1 MTESHPNTRKARKAA
16 TRQALKDA
24 ALGCFGELGYAE
36 TSIEAITRAAGVAH
50 GTFYVHFASKE
61 GVLDELLGEF
71 GDGLTARLGPALMKA
86 ARAPSYAL
94 VERMAGIFLDYWQE
108 QRRFIESYA
117 QRVAGGLNV
126 VALRDGLTPQ
136 LVQALSGGLEAMARS
151 AGGALAHPELVTQAI
166 VGMWLR
172 VGLQY
177 LFNDQVSRKAAIGV
191 LARLSWGAAQAL
203 MPELAS
209 AVTPPETSARG
220 RSERSTGRRS
230 AGRRPSDKEQDDAA

>member
-1 MTESHPNTRKARKAA
+1 
-16 TRQALKDA
+16 
-24 ALGCFGELGYAE
+24 
-36 TSIEAITRAAGVAH
+36 
-50 GTFYVHFASKE
+50 
-61 GVLDELLGEF
+61 
-71 GDGLTARLGPALMKA
+71 
-86 ARAPSYAL
+86 
-94 VERMAGIFLDYWQE
+94 
-108 QRRFIESYA
+108 
-117 QRVAGGLNV
+117 
-126 VALRDGLTPQ
+126 
-136 LVQALSGGLEAMARS
+136 
-151 AGGALAHPELVTQAI
+151 
-166 VGMWLR
+166 MWLR